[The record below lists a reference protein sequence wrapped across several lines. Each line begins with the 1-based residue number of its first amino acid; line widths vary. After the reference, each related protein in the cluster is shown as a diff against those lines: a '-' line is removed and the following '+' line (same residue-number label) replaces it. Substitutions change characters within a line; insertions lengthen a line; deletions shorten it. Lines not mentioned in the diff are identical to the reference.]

1 LSKKIIFIIAIWV
14 LVFKLISV
22 LETLTL
28 TQTQMKKLKKLGLA
42 FAVAAF
48 AIVSSC
54 SDPNLR
60 PDQNAAKPDDVI
72 SSSVIS
78 SFKALGFDVNGIKKF
93 QSNSLQGKSNE
104 VQYLLEDD
112 IVISESQLREMS
124 GSDMHHLG
132 AMGEQYR
139 TNNLVSKPRT
149 ISIIGYTGG
158 GLNGLDA
165 AMRTGLQ
172 RAVANYNNLGLRI
185 RFSLTFG
192 TDWQSKNMV
201 VYRVS
206 GAGGG
211 VSGFPSGGLPYK
223 FVQIDDGTTQYGQ
236 NVVTHVITHEIGHCI
251 GMRHTDYFNRSFSC
265 GQGGNEGDGGI
276 GAVHINGTP
285 FTTSDPNFDRSSV
298 MLACFNGSESGR
310 LSGYDVAGLNNLY
323 K

>member
-1 LSKKIIFIIAIWV
+1 
-14 LVFKLISV
+14 
-22 LETLTL
+22 
-28 TQTQMKKLKKLGLA
+28 MKKLKKLGLA
-42 FAVAAF
+42 FAAAAF

-54 SDPNLR
+54 SDQNVR
-60 PDQNAAKPDDVI
+60 PDQSPAKLDDAI

-93 QSNSLQGKSNE
+93 QGNSLQGKSNE

-112 IVISESQLREMS
+112 IVISESQLQQMS
-124 GSDMHHLG
+124 GSDMHHVG

-149 ISIIGYTGG
+149 ITIIGYTGANA
-158 GLNGLDA
+158 NGLDA

-172 RAVANYNNLGLRI
+172 RAVANYNNLGLKI
-185 RFSLTFG
+185 KFTLTFG

-236 NVVTHVITHEIGHCI
+236 NVVTHVITHEMGHCI
-251 GMRHTDYFNRSFSC
+251 GLRHTDYFNRSFSC
-265 GQGGNEGDGGI
+265 GQGGNEGAGSDGAI
-276 GAVHINGTP
+276 HISGTP

-298 MLACFNGSESGR
+298 MLSCFNGSESGR
-310 LSGYDVAGLNNLY
+310 LSGYDVTGLNNLY